1 MGVVEDLRGKL
12 KTGGRKFTR
21 DDMNA
26 RWFLRQHSVRAV
38 PVEALAQALRQA
50 QGERVF
56 SESRESRLKASWRG
70 SMIGSSN

>member
-26 RWFLRQHSVRAV
+26 R
-38 PVEALAQALRQA
+38 
-50 QGERVF
+50 
-56 SESRESRLKASWRG
+56 
-70 SMIGSSN
+70 